1 MSPIEQINRI
11 ARRQYGLVT
20 HQQCLDLGMSSS
32 TIREQ
37 VASGRWRVE
46 RPGVYVVGGVPPSWE
61 QTVAA
66 VTLGFDD
73 CWLSHATAAKLL
85 AVRFRPPTS
94 RIEVLRPY
102 GRFRRLDGVVAHRSR
117 IITPADVTRH
127 KRIPATSI
135 GRTIVDTSGSLTLE
149 QVGKNIDDAVRRN
162 KGNLEATRAAFARVA
177 SGGRRRLRFMRV
189 VLAKRLPGYDPGESD
204 LEIVALRSIVAAG
217 LPMPVQ
223 QHRVV
228 LNGQRRRI
236 DLAYPEL
243 RIAIE
248 LASWEWHGQGQ
259 REVFDEDRARKN
271 ELVADGWRVLEFTSA
286 HSVADLVRLITAVRA
301 LAA

>member
-1 MSPIEQINRI
+1 MSPIEKVNRV
-11 ARRQYGLVT
+11 ARRQYGLIT
-20 HQQCLDLGMSSS
+20 HQQCLDAGMPAR

-37 VASGRWRVE
+37 VAAGRWRVE

-61 QTVAA
+61 QTVLA

-73 CWLSHATAAKLL
+73 CWLSHAAAARLL
-85 AVRFRPPTS
+85 QLRFAPKS
-94 RIEVLRPY
+94 AGIEVLRPY
-102 GRFRRLDGVVAHRSR
+102 GRYRRLDGVVAHRSR
-117 IITPADVTRH
+117 IITPADVTVH
-127 KRIPATSI
+127 KRIPVTSI

-162 KGNLEATRAAFARVA
+162 RANLESTRAAFARVA
-177 SGGRRRLRFMRV
+177 SGGRRRLRFMKV
-189 VLAKRLPGYDPGESD
+189 ALAKRLPGYDPSESD

-228 LNGQRRRI
+228 LDGERRRI

-243 RIAIE
+243 KIAIE
-248 LASWEWHGQGQ
+248 LASWEWHGKGQ
-259 REVFDEDRARKN
+259 REVFDDDRARKN
-271 ELVADGWRVLEFTSA
+271 ELVAHGWRVLEFTSA
-286 HSVADLVRLITAVRA
+286 HSAEDLVRLVTSVRA